1 MDTSET
7 YIKMSDCPEIQK
19 EARYIGDNMEELGN
33 WFAFYVTGKWQP
45 PVIYTYGLCLP
56 YERGDYAVWLP
67 SQDDLQKMII
77 DHTKLNLLRIIRV
90 FNFWFESQIS
100 EGEFND
106 EYSFPKFYP
115 INFTSMEQLWLAF
128 IMKEKYNKVW
138 TNNEWRNG
146 SES

>member
-67 SQDDLQKMII
+67 RQDQLQDMVGFRLSASYLCLVSFI
-77 DHTKLNLLRIIRV
+77 DYYMTEVN
-90 FNFWFESQIS
+90 E
-100 EGEFND
+100 ECD
-106 EYSFPKFYP
+106 FP
-115 INFTSMEQLWLAF
+115 SDWDSWEQLWLALV
-128 IMKEKYNKVW
+128 MKEKYNKVW
-138 TNNEWRNG
+138 VNNEWRNG

>member
-67 SQDDLQKMII
+67 RQDQLQEMVKEGNKFSY
-77 DHTKLNLLRIIRV
+77 TNNLVLAGK
-90 FNFWFESQIS
+90 FDKFCSWQA
-100 EGEFND
+100 ND
-106 EYSFPKFYP
+106 ITSLDW
-115 INFTSMEQLWLAF
+115 SMEQLWLAF
-128 IMKEKYNKVW
+128 GMFKKYNKVW

-146 SES
+146 SE